1 MCENTTDRTT
11 FCRVPLRSICTW
23 RTPTHIWSPTQTE
36 PTEQELWGSYTSL
49 SHPLLTAW
57 KRLCWNRHSLVFK
70 TITLCTKQ
78 PTWSVWYHSPDFAPN
93 PDRELNVI
101 ETKKEK
107 NPANMSTTRA
117 KLWFTMVMVAGQ
129 SPHGGFTTT
138 LHQIS
143 QNHSFLDMWKST
155 VRSIR
160 FNSKSRSLKKGTE
173 STYHYD
179 LQLCAIHGVI
189 PFYCPALI
197 VCYLSGS

>member
-1 MCENTTDRTT
+1 MCENTTDCTT

-23 RTPTHIWSPTQTE
+23 QTPKHISSPTQTE

-57 KRLCWNRHSLVFK
+57 KHLCWNRHRLVFK
-70 TITLCTKQ
+70 TIILYTKQ
-78 PTWSVWYHSPDFAPN
+78 LIWSIWYHSPDFAPN

-101 ETKKEK
+101 ETKNEK

-129 SPHGGFTTT
+129 SPHRVFTTT
-138 LHQIS
+138 FTP
-143 QNHSFLDMWKST
+143 NHSFLDMWKST

-160 FNSKSRSLKKGTE
+160 FNRKSRSLKKGTE
-173 STYHYD
+173 STYHYV
-179 LQLCAIHGVI
+179 LKLYAINGVI
-189 PFYCPALI
+189 AFYCPALI
-197 VCYLSGS
+197 FCYLSRS